1 LFVCRLDGLRSQPI
15 QSIFVDLGFILVPI
29 VLWMVDPHPASP
41 ILGEEPMVRLAVG
54 RISNSQSAV
63 ISPSPAAGGVLSL
76 SKEEVRW
83 GFFSF
88 PTLRVGMSLRRSAA
102 DVGKSRLLEGDNSL

>member
-1 LFVCRLDGLRSQPI
+1 MKLLKLT
-15 QSIFVDLGFILVPI
+15 LMILVPI